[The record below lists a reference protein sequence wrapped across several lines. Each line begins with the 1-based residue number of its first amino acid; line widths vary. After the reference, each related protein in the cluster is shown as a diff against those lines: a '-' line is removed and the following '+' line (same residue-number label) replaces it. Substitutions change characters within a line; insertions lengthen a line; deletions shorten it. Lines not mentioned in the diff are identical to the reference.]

1 MTTAEQGVA
10 AVSNALYDKVTHYHA
25 AIGFNVPQSE
35 LKNLEN
41 KLLDE
46 ARKECLAAHY
56 EEAIN
61 LFTHAL
67 AVTEKCKGGALDDPG
82 ARGTLIHNIAFCLH
96 CIGEFEAAK
105 AYYEQSLELFKKVT
119 FPLHTKLVTGLL
131 YPERLVAEV
140 MYGGLNHNRIQM
152 TKERLL
158 DISFGRKPDLKQL
171 DGWGRKKPMPEPTN
185 ESAAGARQER
195 DEADEEA
202 VGERRPGW
210 LSVSQDAALPE
221 DETDRAEA
229 ATAAAAK
236 ALASR
241 HSSVK
246 VLSEPTTASSSSVA
260 VKVDDEDDRD
270 DAQQEDARKEWL
282 EYYLK
287 VGEWEKA
294 EALVV
299 SAEERE
305 DLNYLRGRAER
316 EERATRR

>member
-1 MTTAEQGVA
+1 
-10 AVSNALYDKVTHYHA
+10 
-25 AIGFNVPQSE
+25 
-35 LKNLEN
+35 
-41 KLLDE
+41 
-46 ARKECLAAHY
+46 
-56 EEAIN
+56 
-61 LFTHAL
+61 
-67 AVTEKCKGGALDDPG
+67 
-82 ARGTLIHNIAFCLH
+82 
-96 CIGEFEAAK
+96 
-105 AYYEQSLELFKKVT
+105 
-119 FPLHTKLVTGLL
+119 
-131 YPERLVAEV
+131 

-171 DGWGRKKPMPEPTN
+171 DGWGRKKPMRSRPTR
-185 ESAAGARQER
+185 AAGARQER

-316 EERATRR
+316 EARYAPVNVGVQKCMSTCILDVSQAMRIGRCGVYARRGVRTGSPKTERVTN